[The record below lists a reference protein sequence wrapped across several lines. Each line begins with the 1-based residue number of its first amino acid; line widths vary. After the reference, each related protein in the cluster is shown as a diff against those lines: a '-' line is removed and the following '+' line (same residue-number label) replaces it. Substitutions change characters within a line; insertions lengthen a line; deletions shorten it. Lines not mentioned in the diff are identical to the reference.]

1 MRMRLLFL
9 RNIPVAIGI
18 VLMGFATATLRAQQQ
33 YMVLNDREVF
43 LVNING
49 TVSNAQLID
58 PVSKAFISANPVIPP
73 SGGSVWWDITF
84 PGKVFTLA
92 QNPST
97 YVLAYQVDGKTT
109 TLPISPSTKLTITAS
124 SAANGVRGYWL
135 GSNVALTYNG
145 SYLLDPEGQCPALGA
160 GGDWQAVSFTN
171 KAKTTTISGERQLTI
186 GTITDV
192 HNNPERLGAVHLCLG
207 YNLLRTMNNFAIDPA
222 SSASALAGISVD
234 ASLQPAP
241 AIPIQYADAA
251 AFNLRAA
258 PTSKDA
264 AQFYAN
270 LQIAAGTKAS
280 GAWGLDGKVAMYSVP
295 FLYRS
300 WLTLVSATANTGNNT
315 SNITGSTYTDTID
328 WTLPA
333 SRLFSLWSRKAP
345 TSLTVTASPL
355 YETDREFDK
364 KNFTFSG
371 DTLWSAKKLYQPQNY
386 RTVSKSGVM
395 PKQGDP
401 GYAKFGY
408 ELEFHAGVESG
419 GTLLVTTAQN
429 TKKTQSIEVP
439 KYQIERIV
447 PQIHGQFQ
455 RAIGSQGSLGN
466 LTIDSLLKSRYLFTG
481 ENTVRQSTSGVLSLK
496 EVSGWKAL
504 ETLSGTWAPP
514 QSSYVGIVATYKTGF
529 DAPKF
534 SRVNSVL
541 IGVVIQF

>member
-1 MRMRLLFL
+1 MRVRHLFGG
-9 RNIPVAIGI
+9 NIAAAIGI
-18 VLMGFATATLRAQQQ
+18 VLMCCATSTLRAQQQ
-33 YMVLNDREVF
+33 YVVLNDREVF
-43 LVNING
+43 LVNMNG

-58 PVSKAFISANPVIPP
+58 PVSKTFTSANPVIPP

-92 QNPST
+92 LNPST

-109 TLPISPSTKLTITAS
+109 TLVISLSTKLTITAS

-145 SYLLDPEGQCPALGA
+145 GYLLDPEGQCPAPGA
-160 GGDWQAVSFTN
+160 AGDWQAVSFTN
-171 KAKTTTISGERQLTI
+171 KAKTMTISGERQLTI
-186 GTITDV
+186 GTIADV

-207 YNLLRTMNNFAIDPA
+207 YNLLRTMNNFTIDPA
-222 SSASALAGISVD
+222 SSASALVGIGVD
-234 ASLQPAP
+234 ASLP
-241 AIPIQYADAA
+241 AIQIQYADAA

-258 PTSKDA
+258 PSSKDT

-270 LQIAAGTKAS
+270 LQIAAGTGAA

-315 SNITGSTYTDTID
+315 TNITGSTYTDTID

-333 SRLFSLWSRKAP
+333 SRLFSLWGRKAP

-364 KNFTFSG
+364 KNFLFSG
-371 DTLWSAKKLYQPQNY
+371 DTLWSARKLYQPQNY
-386 RTVSKSGVM
+386 RTIAKTGVM
-395 PKQGDP
+395 AKPGDP
-401 GYAKFGY
+401 GYAKYGY

-439 KYQIERIV
+439 KYNIERVV
-447 PQIHGQFQ
+447 PQIHGQYQ
-455 RAIGSQGSLGN
+455 QTIGSLGY
-466 LTIDSLLKSRYLFTG
+466 LTLDSLIKSRYLFTS
-481 ENTVRQSTSGVLSLK
+481 ENTVRQSTSGVLALK

-504 ETLSGTWAPP
+504 ETFTGTWSPP
-514 QSSYVGIVATYKTGF
+514 QNTNVGITATYKNGF

-541 IGVVIQF
+541 IGVLIQF